1 MKILPIMSLYIDFLK
16 TFFTYMYKN
25 KVFCFKIL
33 QCDQPRRRAVLRSL
47 DMHQDVIYVYVS
59 CFIADIAMY
68 CWSDHAIC
76 RVKKERIP

>member
-1 MKILPIMSLYIDFLK
+1 
-16 TFFTYMYKN
+16 MYKN
-25 KVFCFKIL
+25 KVFCIKIL

-59 CFIADIAMY
+59 CFIADIPMY

-76 RVKKERIP
+76 RVKGRMNIYSKLVPSTY